1 MNLVQRQIWIYLN
14 LMLLT
19 LNLIIMNVDGG
30 KKKWPTYVI
39 IHWQTKT
46 LSLSC
51 IVNDLMIGLSL
62 QLKKNNIQFQ
72 YFGNLYVQQQLQSI
86 CNQRENSKPYTHWI

>member
-30 KKKWPTYVI
+30 EK
-39 IHWQTKT
+39 
-46 LSLSC
+46 
-51 IVNDLMIGLSL
+51 ND
-62 QLKKNNIQFQ
+62 
-72 YFGNLYVQQQLQSI
+72 
-86 CNQRENSKPYTHWI
+86 QRML